1 MVYRLF
7 VLKFRKIL
15 IKIFCGSDHLIR
27 FQVFKLQHY
36 QKDTQQR
43 LFFWRFSEMF
53 RISTIKIKPTN
64 CSFSKNTFDKS
75 YEILILMKENI
86 STNNCRQIFLKYF
99 QKTSGSTHGQI
110 YSDILCLSMS
120 CPSNRLDGDHSF
132 SKFTKF
138 PEKLTFF
145 TPICT
150 RTYSYCFLIG

>member
-15 IKIFCGSDHLIR
+15 IKIFCGSVHLIR

-86 STNNCRQIFLKYF
+86 STNNCRQKGDISKIFPKDIWLNTWTDIFRYIMSQHVMPFKP
-99 QKTSGSTHGQI
+99 TRWGSFIQ
-110 YSDILCLSMS
+110 
-120 CPSNRLDGDHSF
+120 
-132 SKFTKF
+132 
-138 PEKLTFF
+138 
-145 TPICT
+145 
-150 RTYSYCFLIG
+150 